1 MKNLYNWQ
9 KRIYGALIMIA
20 LGIVFSNTM
29 TDTSHSLGNVF
40 IAIGGLFFISGMHL
54 KRKSEQEKDK

>member
-1 MKNLYNWQ
+1 
-9 KRIYGALIMIA
+9 MIA

-54 KRKSEQEKDK
+54 KRKSDQEKDQ